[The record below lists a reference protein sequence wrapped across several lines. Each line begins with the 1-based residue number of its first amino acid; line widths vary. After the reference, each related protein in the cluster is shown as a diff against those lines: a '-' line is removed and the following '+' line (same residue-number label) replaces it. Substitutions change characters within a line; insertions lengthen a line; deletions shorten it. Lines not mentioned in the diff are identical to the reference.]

1 MLEGIWHIYST
12 QFDIYINSKMHKP
25 FDLTIPLKKVILE
38 IYSNKSK
45 EIYAQETF
53 YVVLFIPQ
61 TKLKRNKQNLKES
74 TCLSLGLCLIK

>member
-1 MLEGIWHIYST
+1 
-12 QFDIYINSKMHKP
+12 MHKP

-38 IYSNKSK
+38 IYSNKNK

-53 YVVLFIPQ
+53 YVVLFTPQ

-74 TCLSLGLCLIK
+74 KCLSLGLCLIK